1 MTSTN
6 EINLSSSP
14 HSFSKLGTGNTM
26 LMVIIALL
34 PLCVK
39 GVFLYGLSAFLVILT
54 SIISCVAAEALFQ
67 LATKQKIRTKDCS
80 AIVTGIL
87 LAFCLIDDKGCYVS
101 H

>member
-1 MTSTN
+1 MASTN

-39 GVFLYGLSAFLVILT
+39 GVFLYGKDGDLVYA
-54 SIISCVAAEALFQ
+54 V
-67 LATKQKIRTKDCS
+67 
-80 AIVTGIL
+80 
-87 LAFCLIDDKGCYVS
+87 KGFHYEGVIPKAGNAS
-101 H
+101 DGR